1 MLAIIISVSQAGI
14 IDKRSKLLRIEGV
27 IQL

>member
-14 IDKRSKLLRIEGV
+14 IDKRIDILRIEGL